1 MKAIQSSYC
10 TCSEY
15 SEVKEQM
22 EIWFANSRTI
32 TGTRQYH
39 SFIPVSS
46 EVLQVRKFSA
56 LTTFKEERVSK
67 RDSELDV
74 ETIFEYVTCLDN
86 NKWWLA

>member
-1 MKAIQSSYC
+1 
-10 TCSEY
+10 
-15 SEVKEQM
+15 M